1 MSFKSVVVL
10 GGGPIGLMCAI
21 EAKQNFVKKVT
32 IVEKRQAYTRTN
44 VPQLQNEIVKHLK
57 DLGLKDTLWAGRQAG
72 DSVAFFRI
80 EKALWDKAQQ
90 IGVRMERGYVIE
102 GLIGRD
108 PRPDGFY
115 KSMTL
120 VLKEWDDKAKA
131 SPKYGK
137 GKTLDCDLLVVAS
150 GGGAASDP
158 VLQKL
163 GFTFEKLKAK
173 NYGAFGIFNP
183 DPPGGSQTD
192 LALKTQVAGITKSIV
207 PQSGKIGFSTP
218 DHNYL
223 LVTLAGCTKSDFK
236 YLQANSEK
244 LKELLLAVGKT
255 VGTAVLNEIKQ
266 VQKNLAVFKI
276 AVVRAKQFYSDKYPA
291 VILGDAAVTPHP
303 EAGSG
308 IGTGFKGFQELQKL
322 FQALKHTHRSEDN
335 TALFLK
341 FNESY
346 ELHVSQKAL
355 EGTIIILRNL
365 TNMLETFKADVEK
378 FHQAAKGKALK
389 KMAEDFKG
397 IIQGLIGEMA
407 EEKGKAE
414 GFRNMLNGDNNKP
427 ELNWDANVGKL
438 WQQISLTYAQVKQ
451 LTADI
456 SLLDSRLKEI
466 ESKIQFA

>member
-10 GGGPIGLMCAI
+10 GGGPIGLICAI

-44 VPQLQNEIVKHLK
+44 VPQLQNELVKHLK
-57 DLGLKDTLWAGRQAG
+57 ELGLKDKLWAGRQAG
-72 DSVAFFRI
+72 DSVAFAKI
-80 EKALWDKAQQ
+80 EEALWDKAQRA
-90 IGVRMERGYVIE
+90 GVQMERGYVIE
-102 GLIGRD
+102 GLIGKD
-108 PRPDGFY
+108 PKPDGFY

-120 VLKEWDDKAKA
+120 ILKEWDDKAKA

-183 DPPGGSQTD
+183 DAADGSETD
-192 LALKTQVAGITKSIV
+192 INQKNMVAGITKSIV
-207 PQSGKIGFSTP
+207 SGKIGFSTP

-223 LVTLAGCTKSDFK
+223 LVTLAGCTKEDFK

-255 VGTAVLNEIKQ
+255 VGTVVLNEIKQ

-276 AVVRAKQFYSDKYPA
+276 AVVRARQFYSDQYPA
-291 VILGDAAVTPHP
+291 VIVGDAAVTPHP

-346 ELHVSQKAL
+346 ELHVSRKAL
-355 EGTIIILRNL
+355 EGTDIILRNL
-365 TNMLETFKADVEK
+365 TNMLETFKSDVTK
-378 FHQAAKGKALK
+378 FGQAAKGKALK
-389 KMAEDFKG
+389 KMAEDFKNT
-397 IIQGLIGEMA
+397 IQQLMDEMA
-407 EEKGKAE
+407 EERRQAKE
-414 GFRNMLNGDNNKP
+414 FINTLNGMKP
-427 ELNWDANVGKL
+427 NLDWDASVGKL
-438 WQQISLTYAQVKQ
+438 WQKINLTYSQIKQ

-456 SLLDSRLKEI
+456 SLLDSRLKEL